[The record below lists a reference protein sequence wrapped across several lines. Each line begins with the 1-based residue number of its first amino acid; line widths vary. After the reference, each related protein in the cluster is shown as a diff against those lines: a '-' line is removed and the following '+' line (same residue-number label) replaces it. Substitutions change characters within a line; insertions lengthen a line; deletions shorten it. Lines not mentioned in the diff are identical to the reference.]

1 MLHAVP
7 WFLLGSLWAVLF
19 CEYRGFRTRLKWT
32 AHIRFLESEL
42 SATEEHFES
51 ERAYHDRLRAE
62 LLDLLA
68 AAKSARTGKA
78 APDLRQA
85 AE

>member
-1 MLHAVP
+1 MLDGVP

-19 CEYRGFRTRLKWT
+19 CEYRAFRRRQKLV
-32 AHIRFLESEL
+32 ADIRALESEL
-42 SATEEHFES
+42 AVSSEEYFEIAQ
-51 ERAYHDRLRAE
+51 AYRDVRRE

-68 AAKSARTGKA
+68 AAKSARVQR
-78 APDLRQA
+78 PIA